1 MATEAPKGQVF
12 RKTEDEKPASAIQI
26 AGLGFAGAW
35 LILLIAGSVFVAV
48 LIFSATQFQL
58 RFSNFVVDGGS
69 LSIWKAE
76 QLRAQWRASREASRP
91 AIEQAKNALNESR
104 QALTKALSER
114 RQAQLEVPPARQELT
129 KARGALLAKIQKV

>member
-1 MATEAPKGQVF
+1 MRSLGIVMATEAPKGQVF

-58 RFSNFVVDGGS
+58 RF
-69 LSIWKAE
+69 
-76 QLRAQWRASREASRP
+76 
-91 AIEQAKNALNESR
+91 
-104 QALTKALSER
+104 
-114 RQAQLEVPPARQELT
+114 
-129 KARGALLAKIQKV
+129 